1 MYAIMYPIAVFV
13 MFYMERQLTVTGAAL
28 CIICNIILCFKY
40 YGLYPESLPQIISQL
55 IFAIITCSILITVT
69 FIHVKQSEES
79 IGEVRNSL
87 ETSERVSGEITQ
99 LALELTEKFEV
110 AKHDAADT
118 VSAAET
124 SVKAVDEIAAS
135 VRLTAENVETQTML
149 TSDIQG
155 NLEQTG
161 IATADMKEASE
172 DTSRAVSEGMELM
185 EKLSGQSELTAEL
198 NRNSQESTMELNN
211 RIGEVGA
218 IIGEIVNISSKTNL
232 LALNASIEAARA
244 GEAGKGFA
252 VVAEEIRQLSELTKL
267 SAEKITAIISKLT
280 ENAKEASDNM
290 PQSIEA
296 TARQNEMIDDTRE
309 QISIIESKNTAQM
322 ELMNTI
328 SVQVEDILRSISGM
342 MDSISNLS
350 ATSEE
355 VAAASE
361 NCNTL
366 MGDSMES
373 MNRLNGK
380 LDEIHFIATKLEEVA
395 KG

>member
-1 MYAIMYPIAVFV
+1 
-13 MFYMERQLTVTGAAL
+13 
-28 CIICNIILCFKY
+28 
-40 YGLYPESLPQIISQL
+40 
-55 IFAIITCSILITVT
+55 
-69 FIHVKQSEES
+69 
-79 IGEVRNSL
+79 
-87 ETSERVSGEITQ
+87 
-99 LALELTEKFEV
+99 
-110 AKHDAADT
+110 
-118 VSAAET
+118 
-124 SVKAVDEIAAS
+124 
-135 VRLTAENVETQTML
+135 
-149 TSDIQG
+149 
-155 NLEQTG
+155 
-161 IATADMKEASE
+161 
-172 DTSRAVSEGMELM
+172 M

-290 PQSIEA
+290 SQSIEA